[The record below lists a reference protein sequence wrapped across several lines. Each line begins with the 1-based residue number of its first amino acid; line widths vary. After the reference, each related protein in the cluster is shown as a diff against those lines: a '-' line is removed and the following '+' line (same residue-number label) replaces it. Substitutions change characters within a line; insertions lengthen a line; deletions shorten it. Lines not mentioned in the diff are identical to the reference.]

1 MPFLRQASAP
11 ACARSCMRH
20 ATSFRWSASSA
31 WCWARF
37 IPALPPHSGGQPH
50 QRAFSPGQQQRAG
63 DAESRRLGR
72 SGNAGI
78 NRAQHHAVSEI
89 LLEFEL
95 EKMLKQKRS
104 LIQQRASQHLNM
116 NVKQSISSIND
127 MDCDYKEYRKRRMSE
142 IDNITER
149 PQVKFPRSKCKRN
162 EQEV

>member
-1 MPFLRQASAP
+1 M
-11 ACARSCMRH
+11 
-20 ATSFRWSASSA
+20 TSFER
-31 WCWARF
+31 
-37 IPALPPHSGGQPH
+37 
-50 QRAFSPGQQQRAG
+50 
-63 DAESRRLGR
+63 SRRVRTSSMNDSIDASYVVANEQSITDLDSKDHMVDDEFEMEDDKR
-72 SGNAGI
+72 RIIQQLTEKYSDFDSLKT
-78 NRAQHHAVSEI
+78 QDPMTSLSEI

-116 NVKQSISSIND
+116 NVKQSISYIND

-142 IDNITER
+142 IDTITER

>member
-1 MPFLRQASAP
+1 M
-11 ACARSCMRH
+11 
-20 ATSFRWSASSA
+20 TSFERSRGVRTSSMNDSIDASYVVANEQSITDLDSKDHMVDDEFEMEDDK
-31 WCWARF
+31 RR
-37 IPALPPHSGGQPH
+37 II
-50 QRAFSPGQQQRAG
+50 QQLTEKYSDFDSLKTQ
-63 DAESRRLGR
+63 DPMTSL
-72 SGNAGI
+72 
-78 NRAQHHAVSEI
+78 SEI